1 MTYLGWVLAFIVFDI
16 LLVLFL
22 ASRKPDSFRIERRAV
37 FRAPLDRVFDQI
49 NDFNAWQNWSPWADK
64 DPNAKATFGPVT
76 AGKDAWFAWDGDKN
90 VGKGR
95 MTIIETERPRHVAF
109 RLDFEAPFK
118 ATNRADFTLTP
129 RDDGTEVVWA
139 MTGPSPLMSKVM
151 SLFVNIDR
159 MVGGDFERGL
169 ERMRALVERRD

>member
-1 MTYLGWVLAFIVFDI
+1 MVYLGWLLAFLASGIV
-16 LLVLFL
+16 LVLFF

-37 FRAPLDRVFDQI
+37 FRAPPDRVFDQI
-49 NDFNAWQNWSPWADK
+49 NDFVAWQGWSPWAEK
-64 DPNAKATFGPVT
+64 DPDAKGTFGPAT

-95 MTIIETERPRHVAF
+95 MTIIESERPEHVAF

-129 RDDGTEVVWA
+129 KDGGTEVVWA
-139 MTGPSPLMSKVM
+139 MTGPSPLISKVM
-151 SLFVNIDR
+151 GLFLNIDR

-169 ERMRALVERRD
+169 EKMRGIVER